1 MPRSA
6 DAKPASGQFLLSTQ
20 QRPVQL
26 GDWYH
31 GTRHRSRQKR
41 DIRHNQVDRSFSRN
55 DISKGT

>member
-1 MPRSA
+1 MN
-6 DAKPASGQFLLSTQ
+6 AKPASGQFLLSTQ
-20 QRPVQL
+20 PRPVQL

-41 DIRHNQVDRSFSRN
+41 DIRYNQVDRTFSRN